1 MSSLA
6 DIMNTSGARNR
17 RRGSGTTTPTQQQP
31 TQTPQPQ
38 QTGTTPTVQPAQG
51 EVSAPQT
58 AAQPTAAQPTAP
70 QPTAP
75 QPTPHGQ
82 GSQVA
87 NITPA
92 SSERSYN
99 NPQKELPP
107 TDEELQ
113 QQEEAENPHRMS
125 LEEIANHLYATSK
138 PSPEE
143 EERQRKRER
152 SRAILSAIGD
162 GVSAL
167 SNLYHTSKYAPDMS
181 TPDSSLSGKAKE
193 RYDRFVQVRK
203 ENEARYNN
211 AILRARQGDYEM
223 NMKEREIARKEAADA
238 AKDAREA
245 KRYEEQAK
253 AKAEELRIKAEQA
266 QTAKERAEY
275 EKQYN
280 DALLDLKQKAL
291 EADIAAKKEQAA
303 VRRATLAE
311 TARHNRTVEGLSRE
325 RNNISRSKGG
335 GKNSGGV
342 DASDM
347 YYISGRN
354 FTIGRKKQLSKME
367 QDAIYQYAV
376 NMGWVDKKNQ
386 SAVNSGSLKKGD
398 IIAKLANYTP
408 QAKQYLIDNYGYTEI
423 NNGKSLGLK
432 HNKGK
437 KILGLK

>member
-6 DIMNTSGARNR
+6 DIMNTSGTGNR
-17 RRGSGTTTPTQQQP
+17 RRGSGATTPTPTQQQP

-51 EVSAPQT
+51 EVSAQQP
-58 AAQPTAAQPTAP
+58 AAQPATAPPQPMPGEVQPIEKIPQPAPISSWLPKDVPPTAEE
-70 QPTAP
+70 
-75 QPTPHGQ
+75 
-82 GSQVA
+82 
-87 NITPA
+87 NN
-92 SSERSYN
+92 SEQEN
-99 NPQKELPP
+99 NPYQ
-107 TDEELQ
+107 
-113 QQEEAENPHRMS
+113 RMS
-125 LEEIANHLYATSK
+125 LEQIARTLYESGK

-181 TPDSSLSGKAKE
+181 TSDSSLSGKAKE

-253 AKAEELRIKAEQA
+253 AKLEEIGIRRAQA
-266 QTAKERAEY
+266 QTAADKAAA
-275 EKQYN
+275 
-280 DALLDLKQKAL
+280 DAAYKKAQQEFNQKKF
-291 EADIAAKKEQAA
+291 EADTALKKEQLANQRAA
-303 VRRATLAE
+303 NAE
-311 TARHNRTVEGLSRE
+311 SARHNRTVEGLSRE

-376 NMGWVDKKNQ
+376 NRGWVDKKNQ
-386 SAVNSGSLKKGD
+386 NAVNSGSLKKGD

>member
-17 RRGSGTTTPTQQQP
+17 RRGSGATTPTPIQQQP

-38 QTGTTPTVQPAQG
+38 QTDTPPTAQPVQG
-51 EVSAPQT
+51 EVSAPQPVT
-58 AAQPTAAQPTAP
+58 QPTAP
-70 QPTAP
+70 QSTP
-75 QPTPHGQ
+75 QGQ

-87 NITPA
+87 NVTPA
-92 SSERSYN
+92 PSERSYN

-107 TDEELQ
+107 PDEELQ
-113 QQEEAENPHRMS
+113 QQEEAKNPYRMS

-223 NMKEREIARKEAADA
+223 KMKEREIARKEAADA

-253 AKAEELRIKAEQA
+253 AKLEELSIRRAQA
-266 QTAKERAEY
+266 QTAADKAAADAEY
-275 EKQYN
+275 KKAQQEFNQKKLETEA
-280 DALLDLKQKAL
+280 AL
-291 EADIAAKKEQAA
+291 KKEQLANQRAA
-303 VRRATLAE
+303 NAE
-311 TARHNRTVEGLSRE
+311 SARHNRAMEGLGRE

-376 NMGWVDKKNQ
+376 NRGWVDKKNQ

>member
-6 DIMNTSGARNR
+6 DIMNTSGTGNR
-17 RRGSGTTTPTQQQP
+17 RRGSGATTPTPTQQQP

-51 EVSAPQT
+51 EVSAPQPAT
-58 AAQPTAAQPTAP
+58 QPTAAPPQPMPGEVQPIEKIPQPAPISSWLPKDVPPTAEE
-70 QPTAP
+70 
-75 QPTPHGQ
+75 
-82 GSQVA
+82 
-87 NITPA
+87 NN
-92 SSERSYN
+92 SEQEN
-99 NPQKELPP
+99 NPYQ
-107 TDEELQ
+107 
-113 QQEEAENPHRMS
+113 RMS
-125 LEEIANHLYATSK
+125 LEQIARTLYESGK

-193 RYDRFVQVRK
+193 RYDRFTQIRR

-253 AKAEELRIKAEQA
+253 AKLEEIGIRRAQA
-266 QTAKERAEY
+266 QTAADKAAADAEY
-275 EKQYN
+275 KKAQQEFN
-280 DALLDLKQKAL
+280 QKKF
-291 EADIAAKKEQAA
+291 EADTALKKEQLANQRAA
-303 VRRATLAE
+303 NAE
-311 TARHNRTVEGLSRE
+311 SARHNRTVEGLSRE

-347 YYISGRN
+347 YYISGRH
-354 FTIGRKKQLSKME
+354 FAIGRKKELSQME
-367 QDAIYQYAV
+367 KDAIYQYAV
-376 NMGWVDKKNQ
+376 NRGWVDTKNQ

-408 QAKQYLIDNYGYTEI
+408 QAKPYLIDNYGYTEI
-423 NNGKSLGLK
+423 NKGKSLGLK

>member
-6 DIMNTSGARNR
+6 DIMNTSGTGNR
-17 RRGSGTTTPTQQQP
+17 RRGSGATTPTPTQQQP

-51 EVSAPQT
+51 EVSAQQP
-58 AAQPTAAQPTAP
+58 AAQPATAPPQPMPGEVQPIEKIPQPAPISSWLPKDVPPTAEE
-70 QPTAP
+70 
-75 QPTPHGQ
+75 
-82 GSQVA
+82 
-87 NITPA
+87 NN
-92 SSERSYN
+92 SEQEN
-99 NPQKELPP
+99 NPYQ
-107 TDEELQ
+107 
-113 QQEEAENPHRMS
+113 RMS
-125 LEEIANHLYATSK
+125 LEQIARTLYESGK

-253 AKAEELRIKAEQA
+253 AKLEEIGIRRAQA
-266 QTAKERAEY
+266 QTAADRAAA
-275 EKQYN
+275 
-280 DALLDLKQKAL
+280 DAAYKKAQQEFNQKKF
-291 EADIAAKKEQAA
+291 EADTALKKEQLANQRAA
-303 VRRATLAE
+303 NAE
-311 TARHNRTVEGLSRE
+311 RARHNRTVEGLSRE

-376 NMGWVDKKNQ
+376 NRGWVDKKNQ
-386 SAVNSGSLKKGD
+386 NAVNSGSLKKGD

>member
-6 DIMNTSGARNR
+6 DIMNTSGTRNR
-17 RRGSGTTTPTQQQP
+17 RRGSGATTPTPIQQQP

-38 QTGTTPTVQPAQG
+38 QTDTPPTAQPAQG
-51 EVSAPQT
+51 EVSAQQP
-58 AAQPTAAQPTAP
+58 AAQPATAPPQPMPGEVQPIEKIPQPAPISSWLPKDVPPTAEE
-70 QPTAP
+70 
-75 QPTPHGQ
+75 
-82 GSQVA
+82 
-87 NITPA
+87 NN
-92 SSERSYN
+92 SEQEN
-99 NPQKELPP
+99 NPYQ
-107 TDEELQ
+107 
-113 QQEEAENPHRMS
+113 RMS
-125 LEEIANHLYATSK
+125 LEQIARTLYESGK

-253 AKAEELRIKAEQA
+253 AKLEELEIRRAQA
-266 QTAKERAEY
+266 QTAADRAAADAEY
-275 EKQYN
+275 KKAQLEFN
-280 DALLDLKQKAL
+280 QKKF
-291 EADIAAKKEQAA
+291 EADTALKKEQLANQRAA
-303 VRRATLAE
+303 NAE
-311 TARHNRTVEGLSRE
+311 SARHNRTMEGLGRE

-347 YYISGRN
+347 HYISGRY

-408 QAKQYLIDNYGYTEI
+408 QAKQYFVDNYGYTEI

>member
-6 DIMNTSGARNR
+6 DIMNTSGTRNR
-17 RRGSGTTTPTQQQP
+17 RRGSGVSTPTPTQQQP

-38 QTGTTPTVQPAQG
+38 QTGTPPTAQPAQG
-51 EVSAPQT
+51 EVSAPQP
-58 AAQPTAAQPTAP
+58 AAQPVTQLA
-70 QPTAP
+70 AP
-75 QPTPHGQ
+75 QPTPQEQ

-87 NITPA
+87 NVTPVP
-92 SSERSYN
+92 SERSYN

-113 QQEEAENPHRMS
+113 QQEETESPRRMS

-253 AKAEELRIKAEQA
+253 AKLEEIGIRRAQA
-266 QTAKERAEY
+266 QTAADKAAADAAYKKAQQEFNQKKFEAEI
-275 EKQYN
+275 
-280 DALLDLKQKAL
+280 ALKKAQL
-291 EADIAAKKEQAA
+291 ANQHAAL
-303 VRRATLAE
+303 VE
-311 TARHNRTVEGLSRE
+311 TRRHNRTMEGLSRE

-335 GKNSGGV
+335 WKNSGGV
-342 DASDM
+342 DATDM

-398 IIAKLANYTP
+398 IIVKLANYTP

>member
-6 DIMNTSGARNR
+6 DIMNTSGTRNR
-17 RRGSGTTTPTQQQP
+17 RRGSGATTSTQQP

-38 QTGTTPTVQPAQG
+38 QTDTPPAAQPAQG
-51 EVSAPQT
+51 EVSAQQP
-58 AAQPTAAQPTAP
+58 AAQPATAPPQPMPGEVQPIEKIPQPAPISSWLPKDVPPTAEE
-70 QPTAP
+70 
-75 QPTPHGQ
+75 
-82 GSQVA
+82 
-87 NITPA
+87 NN
-92 SSERSYN
+92 SEQEN
-99 NPQKELPP
+99 NPYQ
-107 TDEELQ
+107 
-113 QQEEAENPHRMS
+113 RMS
-125 LEEIANHLYATSK
+125 LEQIARTLYESGK

-211 AILRARQGDYEM
+211 AILRARQGDYEI

-280 DALLDLKQKAL
+280 DALLDLKQRAL
-291 EADIAAKKEQAA
+291 ESDIAAKKEQAA
-303 VRRATLAE
+303 ARRAALAE
-311 TARHNRTVEGLSRE
+311 TVRHNRASEGLSRE

-386 SAVNSGSLKKGD
+386 NAVNSGSLKKGD

>member
-6 DIMNTSGARNR
+6 DIMNTSGTGNR
-17 RRGSGTTTPTQQQP
+17 RRGSGATTPTPTQQQP

-51 EVSAPQT
+51 EVSAQQP
-58 AAQPTAAQPTAP
+58 AAQPATAPPQPMPGEVQPIEKIPQPAPISSWLPKDVPPTAEE
-70 QPTAP
+70 
-75 QPTPHGQ
+75 
-82 GSQVA
+82 
-87 NITPA
+87 NN
-92 SSERSYN
+92 SEQEN
-99 NPQKELPP
+99 NPYQ
-107 TDEELQ
+107 
-113 QQEEAENPHRMS
+113 RMS
-125 LEEIANHLYATSK
+125 LEQIARTLYESGK

-253 AKAEELRIKAEQA
+253 AKLEEIGIRRAQA
-266 QTAKERAEY
+266 QTAADKAAA
-275 EKQYN
+275 
-280 DALLDLKQKAL
+280 DAAYKKAQQEFNQKKF
-291 EADIAAKKEQAA
+291 EADTALKKEQLANQRAA
-303 VRRATLAE
+303 NAE
-311 TARHNRTVEGLSRE
+311 RARHNRTVEGLSRE

-367 QDAIYQYAV
+367 QDAIYQYAI
-376 NMGWVDKKNQ
+376 NRGWVDKKNQ
-386 SAVNSGSLKKGD
+386 NAVNSGSLKKGD

>member
-6 DIMNTSGARNR
+6 DIMNTSGTRNR
-17 RRGSGTTTPTQQQP
+17 RRGSGATTPTPIQQQP

-38 QTGTTPTVQPAQG
+38 QTDTPPTAQPAQG
-51 EVSAPQT
+51 EVSTPQP
-58 AAQPTAAQPTAP
+58 AAQPATAPPQPMPGEVQPIEEIPQPAPISSWLPKDVPPTAEE
-70 QPTAP
+70 
-75 QPTPHGQ
+75 
-82 GSQVA
+82 
-87 NITPA
+87 NN
-92 SSERSYN
+92 SEQEN
-99 NPQKELPP
+99 NPYQ
-107 TDEELQ
+107 
-113 QQEEAENPHRMS
+113 RMS
-125 LEEIANHLYATSK
+125 LEQIARTLYESGK

-253 AKAEELRIKAEQA
+253 AKLEEIGIRRAQA
-266 QTAKERAEY
+266 QTAADKAAADAAYKKAQQVFNQKKFEAY
-275 EKQYN
+275 IALKKAQLAN
-280 DALLDLKQKAL
+280 QHALL
-291 EADIAAKKEQAA
+291 
-303 VRRATLAE
+303 VE
-311 TARHNRTVEGLSRE
+311 TRRHNGAMEGLSRE

-347 YYISGRN
+347 YYISGRH
-354 FTIGRKKQLSKME
+354 FTIGRKKTLSQME

-376 NMGWVDKKNQ
+376 NRGWVDKKNQ
-386 SAVNSGSLKKGD
+386 NAVNSNSLKKGD

>member
-6 DIMNTSGARNR
+6 DIMNTSGTRNR
-17 RRGSGTTTPTQQQP
+17 RRGSGATTPTQQP

-51 EVSAPQT
+51 EVSAQQP
-58 AAQPTAAQPTAP
+58 AAQPATAPPQPMPGEVQPIEKIPQPAPISSWLPKDVPPTAEE
-70 QPTAP
+70 
-75 QPTPHGQ
+75 
-82 GSQVA
+82 
-87 NITPA
+87 NN
-92 SSERSYN
+92 SEQEN
-99 NPQKELPP
+99 NPYQ
-107 TDEELQ
+107 
-113 QQEEAENPHRMS
+113 RMS
-125 LEEIANHLYATSK
+125 LEQIARTLYESGK

-325 RNNISRSKGG
+325 RNNISRSKGR
-335 GKNSGGV
+335 GKNSGSA
-342 DASDM
+342 DATDM

-386 SAVNSGSLKKGD
+386 NAVNSGSLKKGD

-408 QAKQYLIDNYGYTEI
+408 QAKQYLVDNYGYTEI

>member
-17 RRGSGTTTPTQQQP
+17 RRGSGVSTPTPTQQQP

-38 QTGTTPTVQPAQG
+38 QTGTTPTVQPTQG
-51 EVSAPQT
+51 EVSAPQP
-58 AAQPTAAQPTAP
+58 AAQGQDAQVVNTVPD
-70 QPTAP
+70 
-75 QPTPHGQ
+75 
-82 GSQVA
+82 
-87 NITPA
+87 
-92 SSERSYN
+92 SSEHTYN

-113 QQEEAENPHRMS
+113 QTEMPQRMS

-193 RYDRFVQVRK
+193 RYDRFTQIRK
-203 ENEARYNN
+203 ENEVRYNN

-253 AKAEELRIKAEQA
+253 AKLEELEIRRAQA
-266 QTAKERAEY
+266 QTAADRAAADAEY
-275 EKQYN
+275 KKAQQEFN
-280 DALLDLKQKAL
+280 QKKF
-291 EADIAAKKEQAA
+291 EADTALKKEQLANQ
-303 VRRATLAE
+303 RASLVE
-311 TARHNRTVEGLSRE
+311 TRRHNGAMEGLSRE
-325 RNNISRSKGG
+325 RNNISRSKG
-335 GKNSGGV
+335 GGV

-376 NMGWVDKKNQ
+376 NRGWVDKKNQ
-386 SAVNSGSLKKGD
+386 NAVNSGSLKKGD

-408 QAKQYLIDNYGYTEI
+408 QARQYLIDNYGYTEI

>member
-6 DIMNTSGARNR
+6 DIMNTSGTRNR
-17 RRGSGTTTPTQQQP
+17 RRGSGATTPTQQP

-51 EVSAPQT
+51 EVSAQQP
-58 AAQPTAAQPTAP
+58 AAQPATAPPQPMPGEVQPIEKIPQPAPISSWLPKDVPPTAEE
-70 QPTAP
+70 
-75 QPTPHGQ
+75 
-82 GSQVA
+82 
-87 NITPA
+87 NN
-92 SSERSYN
+92 SEQEN
-99 NPQKELPP
+99 NPYQ
-107 TDEELQ
+107 
-113 QQEEAENPHRMS
+113 RMS
-125 LEEIANHLYATSK
+125 LEQIARTLYESGK

-253 AKAEELRIKAEQA
+253 AKLEEIGIRRAQA
-266 QTAKERAEY
+266 QTAADKAAA
-275 EKQYN
+275 
-280 DALLDLKQKAL
+280 DAAYKKAQQEFNQKKF
-291 EADIAAKKEQAA
+291 EADTALKKEQLANQRAA
-303 VRRATLAE
+303 NAE
-311 TARHNRTVEGLSRE
+311 SARHNRTVEGLSRE

-367 QDAIYQYAV
+367 QDAIYQYAI
-376 NMGWVDKKNQ
+376 NRGWVDKKNQ
-386 SAVNSGSLKKGD
+386 NAVNSGSLKKGD

>member
-17 RRGSGTTTPTQQQP
+17 RRGSGATTPTPTQQQP

-38 QTGTTPTVQPAQG
+38 QTGTTPTVQPTQG
-51 EVSAPQT
+51 EVSAQQP
-58 AAQPTAAQPTAP
+58 AAQPATAPPQPMPSEVQPIEKIPQPAPISSWLPKDVPPTAEE
-70 QPTAP
+70 
-75 QPTPHGQ
+75 
-82 GSQVA
+82 
-87 NITPA
+87 NN
-92 SSERSYN
+92 SEQEN
-99 NPQKELPP
+99 NPYQ
-107 TDEELQ
+107 
-113 QQEEAENPHRMS
+113 RMS
-125 LEEIANHLYATSK
+125 LEQIARTLYESGK

-253 AKAEELRIKAEQA
+253 AKLEELAIRRSQADTAEKKAA
-266 QTAKERAEY
+266 ADAEY
-275 EKQYN
+275 KKAQLEF
-280 DALLDLKQKAL
+280 DQKKL
-291 EADIAAKKEQAA
+291 EAEMALKREQ
-303 VRRATLAE
+303 LAIQHANSVE
-311 TARHNRTVEGLSRE
+311 SARHNRTMEGLGRE

-335 GKNSGGV
+335 GKNSGGA

-347 YYISGRN
+347 HYISGRY
-354 FTIGRKKQLSKME
+354 FTIGRKKELSEME

-408 QAKQYLIDNYGYTEI
+408 QAKQYFVDNYGYVQT
-423 NNGKSLGLK
+423 NSGKSLGLK

>member
-6 DIMNTSGARNR
+6 DIMNTSGTRNR
-17 RRGSGTTTPTQQQP
+17 RRGSGATTSTQQP

-51 EVSAPQT
+51 EVSAQ
-58 AAQPTAAQPTAP
+58 QPVTQLAAP
-70 QPTAP
+70 QPAA
-75 QPTPHGQ
+75 QGQ
-82 GSQVA
+82 DAQVV
-87 NITPA
+87 NTVSDSP
-92 SSERSYN
+92 EHTYN

-113 QQEEAENPHRMS
+113 QQEEAKNPHRMS

-211 AILRARQGDYEM
+211 AILRARQGDYEI

-280 DALLDLKQKAL
+280 DALLDLKQRAL
-291 EADIAAKKEQAA
+291 ESDIAAKKEQAA
-303 VRRATLAE
+303 ARRAALAE
-311 TARHNRTVEGLSRE
+311 TVRHNRASEGLSRE

-386 SAVNSGSLKKGD
+386 NAVNSGSLKKGD

>member
-6 DIMNTSGARNR
+6 DIMNTSGTRSR
-17 RRGSGTTTPTQQQP
+17 RRGSGATTPTQQP
-31 TQTPQPQ
+31 TQTVQPQ
-38 QTGTTPTVQPAQG
+38 QTDTPPTVQPAQG
-51 EVSAPQT
+51 EVSAPQP
-58 AAQPTAAQPTAP
+58 AAQPATAPPQPMPGEVQPIEKIPQPAPVSSWLPKDVPPTA
-70 QPTAP
+70 
-75 QPTPHGQ
+75 
-82 GSQVA
+82 
-87 NITPA
+87 
-92 SSERSYN
+92 EEN
-99 NPQKELPP
+99 NPE
-107 TDEELQ
+107 
-113 QQEEAENPHRMS
+113 QENNPHQRMS
-125 LEEIANHLYATSK
+125 LEQIARTLYESGK

-211 AILRARQGDYEM
+211 AILRARQGDYELD
-223 NMKEREIARKEAADA
+223 MKEREIARKEAADA

-253 AKAEELRIKAEQA
+253 AKLEELSIRRQQAKTAEERAAADAAYKKAQQEF
-266 QTAKERAEY
+266 
-275 EKQYN
+275 N
-280 DALLDLKQKAL
+280 QKKL
-291 EADIAAKKEQAA
+291 EADTALRKEQLAVQRAA
-303 VRRATLAE
+303 NAE
-311 TARHNRTVEGLSRE
+311 TARYHSAQIALGRE
-325 RNNISRSKGG
+325 RNNISRSKGRG
-335 GKNSGGV
+335 GSSK

-347 YYISGRN
+347 HYISGKY
-354 FTIGRKKQLSKME
+354 FTIGRKKELSKME

-386 SAVNSGSLKKGD
+386 NAVNSGSLKKGG

-408 QAKQYLIDNYGYTEI
+408 QAKQYLVDNYGYVQV

>member
-6 DIMNTSGARNR
+6 DIMNTSGTRNR
-17 RRGSGTTTPTQQQP
+17 RRESGATTPTQQP

-51 EVSAPQT
+51 EVSAQQP
-58 AAQPTAAQPTAP
+58 AAQPATAPPQPMPAEVQPIEKIPQPAPISSWLPKDVPPTAEE
-70 QPTAP
+70 
-75 QPTPHGQ
+75 
-82 GSQVA
+82 
-87 NITPA
+87 NN
-92 SSERSYN
+92 SEQEN
-99 NPQKELPP
+99 NPYQ
-107 TDEELQ
+107 
-113 QQEEAENPHRMS
+113 RMS
-125 LEEIANHLYATSK
+125 LEQITRTLYESDK

-238 AKDAREA
+238 AKDTREA

-253 AKAEELRIKAEQA
+253 AKLEEIGIRRAQA
-266 QTAKERAEY
+266 QPAADKAAA
-275 EKQYN
+275 
-280 DALLDLKQKAL
+280 DAAYKKAQQEFNQKKF
-291 EADIAAKKEQAA
+291 EADTALKKEQLANQ
-303 VRRATLAE
+303 RATLAE
-311 TARHNRTVEGLSRE
+311 TARHNRESEGLSRE
-325 RNNISRSKGG
+325 RNNISRSKGR

-367 QDAIYQYAV
+367 QDAIYQYAI
-376 NMGWVDKKNQ
+376 NRGWVDKKNQ
-386 SAVNSGSLKKGD
+386 NAVNSGSLKKGD

>member
-6 DIMNTSGARNR
+6 DIMNTSGTGNR
-17 RRGSGTTTPTQQQP
+17 RRGSGATTPTPTQQQP

-51 EVSAPQT
+51 EVSAQQP
-58 AAQPTAAQPTAP
+58 AAQPATAPPQPMPGEVQPIEKIPQPAPISSWLPKDVPPTAEE
-70 QPTAP
+70 
-75 QPTPHGQ
+75 
-82 GSQVA
+82 
-87 NITPA
+87 NN
-92 SSERSYN
+92 SEQEN
-99 NPQKELPP
+99 NPYQ
-107 TDEELQ
+107 
-113 QQEEAENPHRMS
+113 RMS
-125 LEEIANHLYATSK
+125 LEQIARTLYESGK

-181 TPDSSLSGKAKE
+181 TSDSSLSGKAKE

-253 AKAEELRIKAEQA
+253 AKLEEIGIRRAQA
-266 QTAKERAEY
+266 QTAADKAAA
-275 EKQYN
+275 
-280 DALLDLKQKAL
+280 DAAYKKAQQEFNQKKF
-291 EADIAAKKEQAA
+291 EADTALKKEQLANQ
-303 VRRATLAE
+303 RATLVE
-311 TARHNRTVEGLSRE
+311 TARHNRTMEGLSRE
-325 RNNISRSKGG
+325 RNNISRSKG
-335 GKNSGGV
+335 SGSN

-347 YYISGRN
+347 HYISGKYFRV
-354 FTIGRKKQLSKME
+354 GRKEQLSPQE
-367 QDAIYQYAV
+367 IESAYTHSVAS
-376 NMGWVDKKNQ
+376 GWVNKENQKLVENAYRGGKDKW
-386 SAVNSGSLKKGD
+386 LE
-398 IIAKLANYTP
+398 AKLAVIGKLPTYTP
-408 QAKQYLIDNYGYTEI
+408 QAKQFFMDNYGYKEI
-423 NNGKSLGLK
+423 GSGKSLGLK

>member
-6 DIMNTSGARNR
+6 DIMNTSGTRNR
-17 RRGSGTTTPTQQQP
+17 RRGSGATTPTPIQQQP

-38 QTGTTPTVQPAQG
+38 QTGTTPTVQPTQG
-51 EVSAPQT
+51 EVSAQQP
-58 AAQPTAAQPTAP
+58 AAQPATAPPQPMPSEVQPIEKIPQPAPISSWLPKDVPPTAEE
-70 QPTAP
+70 
-75 QPTPHGQ
+75 
-82 GSQVA
+82 
-87 NITPA
+87 NN
-92 SSERSYN
+92 SEQEN
-99 NPQKELPP
+99 NPYQ
-107 TDEELQ
+107 
-113 QQEEAENPHRMS
+113 RMS
-125 LEEIANHLYATSK
+125 LEQIARTLYESGK

-253 AKAEELRIKAEQA
+253 AKLEEIEIRRAQA
-266 QTAKERAEY
+266 QTAADKAAADAEY
-275 EKQYN
+275 KKAQQEFN
-280 DALLDLKQKAL
+280 QKKF
-291 EADIAAKKEQAA
+291 EADTALKKEQLANQRAA
-303 VRRATLAE
+303 NAE
-311 TARHNRTVEGLSRE
+311 SARHNRTMEGLGRE

-335 GKNSGGV
+335 GKNSGSA
-342 DASDM
+342 DATDM
-347 YYISGRN
+347 YYISGRH
-354 FTIGRKKQLSKME
+354 FTIGRKKTLSQME

-376 NMGWVDKKNQ
+376 NRGWVDKKNQ
-386 SAVNSGSLKKGD
+386 SAVNSDSLKKSD

>member
-6 DIMNTSGARNR
+6 DIMNTSGTGNR
-17 RRGSGTTTPTQQQP
+17 RRGSGATTPTPTQQQP

-51 EVSAPQT
+51 EVSAQQP
-58 AAQPTAAQPTAP
+58 AAQPATAPPQPMPGEVQPIEKIPQPAPISSWLPKDVPPTAEE
-70 QPTAP
+70 
-75 QPTPHGQ
+75 
-82 GSQVA
+82 
-87 NITPA
+87 NN
-92 SSERSYN
+92 SEQEN
-99 NPQKELPP
+99 NPYQ
-107 TDEELQ
+107 
-113 QQEEAENPHRMS
+113 RMS
-125 LEEIANHLYATSK
+125 LEQIARTLYESGK

-245 KRYEEQAK
+245 KRYEEQTK
-253 AKAEELRIKAEQA
+253 AKLEEIGIRRAQA
-266 QTAKERAEY
+266 QTAADKAAA
-275 EKQYN
+275 
-280 DALLDLKQKAL
+280 DAAYKKAQQEFNQKKF
-291 EADIAAKKEQAA
+291 EADTALKKEQLANQ
-303 VRRATLAE
+303 RASLVE
-311 TARHNRTVEGLSRE
+311 TRRHNGAMEGLSRE

-335 GKNSGGV
+335 GKSSGGV

-347 YYISGRN
+347 HYISGRY
-354 FTIGRKKQLSKME
+354 FTIGRKKTLSQME
-367 QDAIYQYAV
+367 KDAIYQYAV
-376 NMGWVDKKNQ
+376 NMGWVDNKNQ
-386 SAVNSGSLKKGD
+386 NAVNSGSLKKGD

-408 QAKQYLIDNYGYTEI
+408 QAKQYLVDNYGYVQV

>member
-6 DIMNTSGARNR
+6 DIMNTSGTGNR
-17 RRGSGTTTPTQQQP
+17 RRGSGATTPTPTQQQP

-51 EVSAPQT
+51 EVSAQQP
-58 AAQPTAAQPTAP
+58 AAQPATAPPQPMPGEVQPIEKIPQPAPISSWLPKDVPPTAEE
-70 QPTAP
+70 
-75 QPTPHGQ
+75 
-82 GSQVA
+82 
-87 NITPA
+87 NN
-92 SSERSYN
+92 SEQEN
-99 NPQKELPP
+99 NPYQ
-107 TDEELQ
+107 
-113 QQEEAENPHRMS
+113 RMS
-125 LEEIANHLYATSK
+125 LEQIARTLYESGK

-253 AKAEELRIKAEQA
+253 SKLEEIEIRRQQADTAEKKAAADTEYKKAQQEFNQKKFEAEMALKRELLTIQHANSVES
-266 QTAKERAEY
+266 
-275 EKQYN
+275 
-280 DALLDLKQKAL
+280 
-291 EADIAAKKEQAA
+291 
-303 VRRATLAE
+303 
-311 TARHNRTVEGLSRE
+311 ARHNRTVEGLSRE

-347 YYISGRN
+347 HYISGRY
-354 FTIGRKKQLSKME
+354 FTIGRKKTLSQME

-386 SAVNSGSLKKGD
+386 NAVNSGSLKKGN
-398 IIAKLANYTP
+398 IIVKLANYTP

>member
-17 RRGSGTTTPTQQQP
+17 RRGSGATTPTPTQQQP

-38 QTGTTPTVQPAQG
+38 QTGTTPTVQPTQG
-51 EVSAPQT
+51 EVSAQQP
-58 AAQPTAAQPTAP
+58 AAQPATAPPQPMPSEVQPIEKIPQPAPISSWLPKDVPPTAEE
-70 QPTAP
+70 
-75 QPTPHGQ
+75 
-82 GSQVA
+82 
-87 NITPA
+87 NN
-92 SSERSYN
+92 SEQEN
-99 NPQKELPP
+99 NPYQ
-107 TDEELQ
+107 
-113 QQEEAENPHRMS
+113 RMS
-125 LEEIANHLYATSK
+125 LEQIARTLYESGK

-253 AKAEELRIKAEQA
+253 AKLEEIGIRRAQA
-266 QTAKERAEY
+266 QTAADKAAA
-275 EKQYN
+275 
-280 DALLDLKQKAL
+280 DAAYKKAQQEFNQKKF
-291 EADIAAKKEQAA
+291 EADTALKKEQLANQRAA
-303 VRRATLAE
+303 NAE
-311 TARHNRTVEGLSRE
+311 SARHNRTVEGLSRE

-347 YYISGRN
+347 HYISGRY

-386 SAVNSGSLKKGD
+386 NAVNSGSLKKGD

-408 QAKQYLIDNYGYTEI
+408 QAKPYFVDNYGYVQV

-437 KILGLK
+437 KVLGLK

>member
-17 RRGSGTTTPTQQQP
+17 RRGSGVSTPTPTQQQP

-38 QTGTTPTVQPAQG
+38 QTGTTPTVQPTQG
-51 EVSAPQT
+51 EVSAPQ
-58 AAQPTAAQPTAP
+58 PAP
-70 QPTAP
+70 QPAA
-75 QPTPHGQ
+75 QGQ
-82 GSQVA
+82 DAQVV
-87 NITPA
+87 NTVPD
-92 SSERSYN
+92 SSEHTYN

-113 QQEEAENPHRMS
+113 QTEMPQRMS

-193 RYDRFVQVRK
+193 RYDRFTQIRK
-203 ENEARYNN
+203 ENEVRYNN

-253 AKAEELRIKAEQA
+253 AKLEELEIRRAQA
-266 QTAKERAEY
+266 QTAADRAAADAEY
-275 EKQYN
+275 KKAQQEFN
-280 DALLDLKQKAL
+280 QKKF
-291 EADIAAKKEQAA
+291 EADTALKKEQLANQ
-303 VRRATLAE
+303 RASLVE
-311 TARHNRTVEGLSRE
+311 TRRHNGAMEGLSRE

-367 QDAIYQYAV
+367 QDAIYQYAI
-376 NMGWVDKKNQ
+376 NRGWVDKKNQ
-386 SAVNSGSLKKGD
+386 NAVNSGSLKKGD

>member
-6 DIMNTSGARNR
+6 DIMNTSGTGNR
-17 RRGSGTTTPTQQQP
+17 RRGSGVTTPTPIQQQP

-51 EVSAPQT
+51 EVSAQQP
-58 AAQPTAAQPTAP
+58 AAQPATAPPQPMPGEVQPIEKIPQPAPVSSWLPKDVPPTAEE
-70 QPTAP
+70 
-75 QPTPHGQ
+75 
-82 GSQVA
+82 
-87 NITPA
+87 NN
-92 SSERSYN
+92 SEQEN
-99 NPQKELPP
+99 NPYQ
-107 TDEELQ
+107 
-113 QQEEAENPHRMS
+113 RMS
-125 LEEIANHLYATSK
+125 LEQIARTLYESGK

-253 AKAEELRIKAEQA
+253 AKLEEIGIRRAQA
-266 QTAKERAEY
+266 QTAADKAAA
-275 EKQYN
+275 
-280 DALLDLKQKAL
+280 DAAYKKAQQEFNQKKF
-291 EADIAAKKEQAA
+291 EADTALKKEQLANQRAA
-303 VRRATLAE
+303 NAE
-311 TARHNRTVEGLSRE
+311 SARHNRTMEGLGRE

-354 FTIGRKKQLSKME
+354 FTIGRKKQLLKME

-386 SAVNSGSLKKGD
+386 SAVNSGSLKKDD
-398 IIAKLANYTP
+398 IIAKLANYIP

>member
-1 MSSLA
+1 
-6 DIMNTSGARNR
+6 MNTSGTRNR
-17 RRGSGTTTPTQQQP
+17 RRGSGATTPTQQP

-38 QTGTTPTVQPAQG
+38 QTDTPPTAQPAQG
-51 EVSAPQT
+51 EVSTPQP
-58 AAQPTAAQPTAP
+58 AAQPATAPPQPMPGEVQPIEKIPQPAPISSWLPKDVPPTAEE
-70 QPTAP
+70 
-75 QPTPHGQ
+75 
-82 GSQVA
+82 
-87 NITPA
+87 NN
-92 SSERSYN
+92 SEQEN
-99 NPQKELPP
+99 NPYQ
-107 TDEELQ
+107 
-113 QQEEAENPHRMS
+113 RMS
-125 LEEIANHLYATSK
+125 LEQIARTLYESGK

-253 AKAEELRIKAEQA
+253 AKLEEIGIRRAQA
-266 QTAKERAEY
+266 QTAADKAAA
-275 EKQYN
+275 
-280 DALLDLKQKAL
+280 DAAYKKAQQEFNQKKF
-291 EADIAAKKEQAA
+291 EADTALKKAQ
-303 VRRATLAE
+303 LANQHASLVE
-311 TARHNRTVEGLSRE
+311 TRRHNGAMEGLSRE

-347 YYISGRN
+347 YYISGRH
-354 FTIGRKKQLSKME
+354 FTIGRKKTLSQME

-376 NMGWVDKKNQ
+376 NRGWVDKKNQ
-386 SAVNSGSLKKGD
+386 NAVNSGSLKKGD

>member
-6 DIMNTSGARNR
+6 DIMNTSGTRNR
-17 RRGSGTTTPTQQQP
+17 RRGSGATTPTQQP

-51 EVSAPQT
+51 EVSAQQP
-58 AAQPTAAQPTAP
+58 AAQPATAPPQPMPGEVQPIEKIPQPAPISSWLQKDVPPTAEE
-70 QPTAP
+70 
-75 QPTPHGQ
+75 
-82 GSQVA
+82 
-87 NITPA
+87 NN
-92 SSERSYN
+92 SEQEN
-99 NPQKELPP
+99 NPYQ
-107 TDEELQ
+107 
-113 QQEEAENPHRMS
+113 RMS
-125 LEEIANHLYATSK
+125 LEQIARTLYESGK

-253 AKAEELRIKAEQA
+253 AKLEELEIRRAQA
-266 QTAKERAEY
+266 QTAADRAAADAEY
-275 EKQYN
+275 K
-280 DALLDLKQKAL
+280 KAQQ
-291 EADIAAKKEQAA
+291 EFNQRKFE
-303 VRRATLAE
+303 AE
-311 TARHNRTVEGLSRE
+311 TALKKAQLAIQHANSVESARHNRAMEGLSRE
-325 RNNISRSKGG
+325 RNNISRSKGR

-342 DASDM
+342 DATDM

-386 SAVNSGSLKKGD
+386 NAVNSGSLKKGD

-408 QAKQYLIDNYGYTEI
+408 QAKQYLVDNYGYTEI

>member
-6 DIMNTSGARNR
+6 DIMNTSGTGNR
-17 RRGSGTTTPTQQQP
+17 RRGSGVTTPTPIQQQP

-51 EVSAPQT
+51 EVSAQQP
-58 AAQPTAAQPTAP
+58 AAQPATAPPQPMPGEVQPIEKIPQPAPISSWLPKDVPPTAEE
-70 QPTAP
+70 
-75 QPTPHGQ
+75 
-82 GSQVA
+82 
-87 NITPA
+87 NN
-92 SSERSYN
+92 SEQEN
-99 NPQKELPP
+99 NPYQ
-107 TDEELQ
+107 
-113 QQEEAENPHRMS
+113 RMS
-125 LEEIANHLYATSK
+125 LEQIARTLYESGK

-253 AKAEELRIKAEQA
+253 AKLEEIGIRRAQA
-266 QTAKERAEY
+266 QTAADKAAADAEY
-275 EKQYN
+275 KKAQLEFDQKKFEAEM
-280 DALLDLKQKAL
+280 ALKKAQL
-291 EADIAAKKEQAA
+291 ANQHAAL
-303 VRRATLAE
+303 VE
-311 TARHNRTVEGLSRE
+311 TRRHNGAMEGLSRE
-325 RNNISRSKGG
+325 RNNISRSKGR
-335 GKNSGGV
+335 GKNSGGA
-342 DASDM
+342 DATDM

-354 FTIGRKKQLSKME
+354 FAIGRKKQLSKME

-386 SAVNSGSLKKGD
+386 NAVNSGSLKKGD
-398 IIAKLANYTP
+398 IIVKLANYTP

>member
-6 DIMNTSGARNR
+6 DIMNTSGTRSR
-17 RRGSGTTTPTQQQP
+17 RRGSGATTPTQQP
-31 TQTPQPQ
+31 TQTVQPQ
-38 QTGTTPTVQPAQG
+38 QTDTPPTVQPAQG
-51 EVSAPQT
+51 EVSAPQP
-58 AAQPTAAQPTAP
+58 AAQPATAPPQPMPGEVQPIEKIPQPAPISSWLPKDVPPTAEE
-70 QPTAP
+70 
-75 QPTPHGQ
+75 
-82 GSQVA
+82 
-87 NITPA
+87 NN
-92 SSERSYN
+92 SEQEN
-99 NPQKELPP
+99 NPHQ
-107 TDEELQ
+107 
-113 QQEEAENPHRMS
+113 RMS
-125 LEEIANHLYATSK
+125 LEQIARTLYESGK

-211 AILRARQGDYEM
+211 AILRARQGDYELD
-223 NMKEREIARKEAADA
+223 MKEREIARKEAADA

-253 AKAEELRIKAEQA
+253 AKLEELSIRRAQAKTAEDRAAADAAYKKAQQEF
-266 QTAKERAEY
+266 
-275 EKQYN
+275 N
-280 DALLDLKQKAL
+280 QKKL
-291 EADIAAKKEQAA
+291 EAETALRKEQLAIQRAA
-303 VRRATLAE
+303 NAE
-311 TARHNRTVEGLSRE
+311 TARYHSAQIALGRE
-325 RNNISRSKGG
+325 RNNISRSKGRG
-335 GKNSGGV
+335 GSSK

-347 YYISGRN
+347 HYISGRY

-386 SAVNSGSLKKGD
+386 NAVNSGSLKKGD

-408 QAKQYLIDNYGYTEI
+408 QAKPYLVDNYGYVQV

>member
-6 DIMNTSGARNR
+6 DIMNTSGTRNR
-17 RRGSGTTTPTQQQP
+17 RRGSGATTPTPIQQQP

-38 QTGTTPTVQPAQG
+38 QTDTPPTAQPAQG
-51 EVSAPQT
+51 EVSTPQP
-58 AAQPTAAQPTAP
+58 AAQPATAPPQPMPGEVQPIEKIPQPAPISSWLPKDVPPTAEE
-70 QPTAP
+70 
-75 QPTPHGQ
+75 
-82 GSQVA
+82 
-87 NITPA
+87 NN
-92 SSERSYN
+92 SEQEN
-99 NPQKELPP
+99 NPYQ
-107 TDEELQ
+107 
-113 QQEEAENPHRMS
+113 RMS
-125 LEEIANHLYATSK
+125 LEQIARTLYESGK

-253 AKAEELRIKAEQA
+253 AKLEEIGIRRAQA
-266 QTAKERAEY
+266 QTAADKAAADAEY
-275 EKQYN
+275 KKAQQEFN
-280 DALLDLKQKAL
+280 QKKF
-291 EADIAAKKEQAA
+291 EADTALKKEQLANQRAA
-303 VRRATLAE
+303 NAE
-311 TARHNRTVEGLSRE
+311 SARHNRTMEGLGRE

-335 GKNSGGV
+335 GKNSGGA

-347 YYISGRN
+347 HYISGKY

-386 SAVNSGSLKKGD
+386 NAVNSGSLKKGD

-408 QAKQYLIDNYGYTEI
+408 QAKPYFVDNYGYVQV

>member
-6 DIMNTSGARNR
+6 DIMNTSGTRNR
-17 RRGSGTTTPTQQQP
+17 RRGSGATTPTQQP

-51 EVSAPQT
+51 EVSAQQP
-58 AAQPTAAQPTAP
+58 AAQPATAPPQPMPGEVQPIEKIPQPAPISSWLPKDVPPTAEE
-70 QPTAP
+70 
-75 QPTPHGQ
+75 
-82 GSQVA
+82 
-87 NITPA
+87 NN
-92 SSERSYN
+92 SEQEN
-99 NPQKELPP
+99 NPYQ
-107 TDEELQ
+107 
-113 QQEEAENPHRMS
+113 RMS
-125 LEEIANHLYATSK
+125 LEQIARTLYESGK

-253 AKAEELRIKAEQA
+253 AKLEEIGIRRAQA
-266 QTAKERAEY
+266 QTAADKAAA
-275 EKQYN
+275 
-280 DALLDLKQKAL
+280 DAAYKKAQQEFNQKKF
-291 EADIAAKKEQAA
+291 EADTALKKEQLANQ
-303 VRRATLAE
+303 RATLVE
-311 TARHNRTVEGLSRE
+311 TARHNRASEGLSRE
-325 RNNISRSKGG
+325 RNNISRSKGR

-367 QDAIYQYAV
+367 QDAIYQYAI
-376 NMGWVDKKNQ
+376 NRGWVDKKNQ
-386 SAVNSGSLKKGD
+386 NAVNSGSLKKGD

>member
-17 RRGSGTTTPTQQQP
+17 RRGSGATTPTPTQQQP

-51 EVSAPQT
+51 EVSAQQP
-58 AAQPTAAQPTAP
+58 AAQPATAPPQPMPGEVQPIEKIPQPAPISSWLPKDVPPTAEE
-70 QPTAP
+70 
-75 QPTPHGQ
+75 
-82 GSQVA
+82 
-87 NITPA
+87 NN
-92 SSERSYN
+92 SEQEN
-99 NPQKELPP
+99 NPYQ
-107 TDEELQ
+107 
-113 QQEEAENPHRMS
+113 RMS
-125 LEEIANHLYATSK
+125 LEQIARTLYESGK

-253 AKAEELRIKAEQA
+253 AKLEEIGIRRAQA
-266 QTAKERAEY
+266 QTAADKAAA
-275 EKQYN
+275 
-280 DALLDLKQKAL
+280 DAAYKKAQQEFNQKKF
-291 EADIAAKKEQAA
+291 EADTALKKEQLANQRAA
-303 VRRATLAE
+303 NAE
-311 TARHNRTVEGLSRE
+311 RARHNRTVEGLSRE

-376 NMGWVDKKNQ
+376 NRGWVDKKNQ
-386 SAVNSGSLKKGD
+386 NAVNSGSLKKGD

>member
-6 DIMNTSGARNR
+6 DIMNTSGTGNR
-17 RRGSGTTTPTQQQP
+17 RRGSGATTPTPTQQQP

-51 EVSAPQT
+51 EVSAQQP
-58 AAQPTAAQPTAP
+58 AAQPATAPPQPMPGEVQPIEKIPQPAPISSWLPKDVPPTAEE
-70 QPTAP
+70 
-75 QPTPHGQ
+75 
-82 GSQVA
+82 
-87 NITPA
+87 NN
-92 SSERSYN
+92 SEQEN
-99 NPQKELPP
+99 NPYQ
-107 TDEELQ
+107 
-113 QQEEAENPHRMS
+113 RMS
-125 LEEIANHLYATSK
+125 LEQIARTLYESGK

-253 AKAEELRIKAEQA
+253 AKLEEIGIRRAQA
-266 QTAKERAEY
+266 QTAADKAAA
-275 EKQYN
+275 
-280 DALLDLKQKAL
+280 DAAYKKAQQEFNQKKF
-291 EADIAAKKEQAA
+291 EADTALKKEQLANQRAA
-303 VRRATLAE
+303 NAE
-311 TARHNRTVEGLSRE
+311 SARHNRTVEGLSRE

-335 GKNSGGV
+335 GKNSGGA

-347 YYISGRN
+347 YYISGRY
-354 FTIGRKKQLSKME
+354 FTIGRKKELSKME

-376 NMGWVDKKNQ
+376 NRGWVDKKNQ
-386 SAVNSGSLKKGD
+386 NAVNLGSLKKGD
-398 IIAKLANYTP
+398 VIAKLANYTP

>member
-6 DIMNTSGARNR
+6 DIMNTSGTGNR
-17 RRGSGTTTPTQQQP
+17 RRGSGATTPTPTQQQP

-51 EVSAPQT
+51 EVSAQQP
-58 AAQPTAAQPTAP
+58 AAQPATAPPQPMPGEVQPIEKIPQPAPISSWLPKDVPPTAEE
-70 QPTAP
+70 
-75 QPTPHGQ
+75 
-82 GSQVA
+82 
-87 NITPA
+87 NN
-92 SSERSYN
+92 SEQEN
-99 NPQKELPP
+99 NPYQ
-107 TDEELQ
+107 
-113 QQEEAENPHRMS
+113 RMS
-125 LEEIANHLYATSK
+125 LEQIARTLYESGK

-253 AKAEELRIKAEQA
+253 AKLEEIGIRRAQA
-266 QTAKERAEY
+266 QTAADKAAA
-275 EKQYN
+275 
-280 DALLDLKQKAL
+280 DAAYKKAQQEFNQKKF
-291 EADIAAKKEQAA
+291 EADTALKKEQLANQ
-303 VRRATLAE
+303 RATLAE
-311 TARHNRTVEGLSRE
+311 TARHNRASEGLSRE
-325 RNNISRSKGG
+325 RNNISRSKGR

-367 QDAIYQYAV
+367 QDAIYQYAI
-376 NMGWVDKKNQ
+376 NRGWVDKKNQ
-386 SAVNSGSLKKGD
+386 NAVNSGSLKKGD

>member
-6 DIMNTSGARNR
+6 DIMNTSGTGNR
-17 RRGSGTTTPTQQQP
+17 RRGSGATTPTPTQQQP

-51 EVSAPQT
+51 EVSAQQP
-58 AAQPTAAQPTAP
+58 AAQPATAPPQPMPGEVQPIEKISQPAPISSWLPKDVPPTAEE
-70 QPTAP
+70 
-75 QPTPHGQ
+75 
-82 GSQVA
+82 
-87 NITPA
+87 NN
-92 SSERSYN
+92 SEQEN
-99 NPQKELPP
+99 NPYQ
-107 TDEELQ
+107 
-113 QQEEAENPHRMS
+113 RMS
-125 LEEIANHLYATSK
+125 LEQIARTLYESGK

-253 AKAEELRIKAEQA
+253 AKLEEIGIRRAQA
-266 QTAKERAEY
+266 QTAADKAAA
-275 EKQYN
+275 
-280 DALLDLKQKAL
+280 DAAYKKAQQEFNQKKF
-291 EADIAAKKEQAA
+291 EADTALKKEQLANQRAA
-303 VRRATLAE
+303 NAE
-311 TARHNRTVEGLSRE
+311 SARHNRTVEGLSRE

-376 NMGWVDKKNQ
+376 NRGWVDKKNQ
-386 SAVNSGSLKKGD
+386 NAVNSGSLKKGG

>member
-6 DIMNTSGARNR
+6 DIMNTSGTRNR
-17 RRGSGTTTPTQQQP
+17 RRGSGATTPTQQP

-51 EVSAPQT
+51 EVSAQQP
-58 AAQPTAAQPTAP
+58 AAQPATAPPQPMPGEVQPIEKIPQPAPISSWLPKDVPPTAEE
-70 QPTAP
+70 
-75 QPTPHGQ
+75 
-82 GSQVA
+82 
-87 NITPA
+87 NN
-92 SSERSYN
+92 SEQEN
-99 NPQKELPP
+99 NPYQ
-107 TDEELQ
+107 
-113 QQEEAENPHRMS
+113 RMS
-125 LEEIANHLYATSK
+125 LEQIARTLYESGK

-275 EKQYN
+275 KKQYN

-311 TARHNRTVEGLSRE
+311 TARHNRASEGLSRE

-347 YYISGRN
+347 YYISGRH
-354 FTIGRKKQLSKME
+354 FTIGRKKTLSQME

-376 NMGWVDKKNQ
+376 NRGWVDKKNQ
-386 SAVNSGSLKKGD
+386 NAVNLGSLKKGD
-398 IIAKLANYTP
+398 VIAKLANYTP

>member
-17 RRGSGTTTPTQQQP
+17 RRGSGATTPTPTQQQP

-51 EVSAPQT
+51 EVSAPQPAT
-58 AAQPTAAQPTAP
+58 QPTAAPPQPMPGEVQPIEKIPQPAPISSWLPKDVPPTAEE
-70 QPTAP
+70 
-75 QPTPHGQ
+75 
-82 GSQVA
+82 
-87 NITPA
+87 NN
-92 SSERSYN
+92 SEQEN
-99 NPQKELPP
+99 NPYQ
-107 TDEELQ
+107 
-113 QQEEAENPHRMS
+113 RMS
-125 LEEIANHLYATSK
+125 LEQIARTLYESGK

-253 AKAEELRIKAEQA
+253 AKLEEIGIRRAQA
-266 QTAKERAEY
+266 QTAADKAAADAEY
-275 EKQYN
+275 KKAQQEFN
-280 DALLDLKQKAL
+280 QKKF
-291 EADIAAKKEQAA
+291 EADTALKKEQLANQRAA
-303 VRRATLAE
+303 NAE
-311 TARHNRTVEGLSRE
+311 SARHNRTVEGLSRE

-376 NMGWVDKKNQ
+376 NRGWVDKKNQ
-386 SAVNSGSLKKGD
+386 NAVNLGSLKKGD

>member
-1 MSSLA
+1 
-6 DIMNTSGARNR
+6 
-17 RRGSGTTTPTQQQP
+17 
-31 TQTPQPQ
+31 
-38 QTGTTPTVQPAQG
+38 
-51 EVSAPQT
+51 
-58 AAQPTAAQPTAP
+58 
-70 QPTAP
+70 
-75 QPTPHGQ
+75 
-82 GSQVA
+82 
-87 NITPA
+87 
-92 SSERSYN
+92 
-99 NPQKELPP
+99 
-107 TDEELQ
+107 
-113 QQEEAENPHRMS
+113 MS
-125 LEEIANHLYATSK
+125 LEQIARTLYESGK

-211 AILRARQGDYEM
+211 AILRARQGDYEL
-223 NMKEREIARKEAADA
+223 NLKEREMLRKEAADT

-245 KRYEEQAK
+245 KRLEEQAK
-253 AKAEELRIKAEQA
+253 FKMEELNIRRQQAKTAADKAA
-266 QTAKERAEY
+266 ADAEY
-275 EKQYN
+275 KKAQQEFN
-280 DALLDLKQKAL
+280 QKKL
-291 EADIAAKKEQAA
+291 EADTALRKEQLAVQRAA
-303 VRRATLAE
+303 NAE
-311 TARHNRTVEGLSRE
+311 TARYHSAQIALGRE

-347 YYISGRN
+347 YYISGRH
-354 FTIGRKKQLSKME
+354 FTIGRKKQLLKME

-386 SAVNSGSLKKGD
+386 NAVNSGSLKKGD

>member
-17 RRGSGTTTPTQQQP
+17 RRGSGATTPTPTQQQP

-38 QTGTTPTVQPAQG
+38 QTGTTPTVQPTQG
-51 EVSAPQT
+51 EVSAQQP
-58 AAQPTAAQPTAP
+58 AAQPATAPPQPMPSEVQPIEKIPQPAPISSWLPKDVPPTAEE
-70 QPTAP
+70 
-75 QPTPHGQ
+75 
-82 GSQVA
+82 
-87 NITPA
+87 NN
-92 SSERSYN
+92 SEQEN
-99 NPQKELPP
+99 NPYQ
-107 TDEELQ
+107 
-113 QQEEAENPHRMS
+113 RMS
-125 LEEIANHLYATSK
+125 LEQIARTLYESGK

-253 AKAEELRIKAEQA
+253 AKLEEIGIRRAQA
-266 QTAKERAEY
+266 QTAADKAAA
-275 EKQYN
+275 
-280 DALLDLKQKAL
+280 DAAYKKAQQEFNQKKF
-291 EADIAAKKEQAA
+291 EADTALKKEQLANQ
-303 VRRATLAE
+303 RATLAE
-311 TARHNRTVEGLSRE
+311 TARHNRASEGLSRE
-325 RNNISRSKGG
+325 RNNISRSKGR

-367 QDAIYQYAV
+367 QDAIYQYAI
-376 NMGWVDKKNQ
+376 NRGWVDKKNQ
-386 SAVNSGSLKKGD
+386 NAVNSGSLKKGD

>member
-6 DIMNTSGARNR
+6 DIMNTSGTGNR
-17 RRGSGTTTPTQQQP
+17 RRGSGVTTPTPIQQQP

-51 EVSAPQT
+51 EVSAQQP
-58 AAQPTAAQPTAP
+58 AAQPATAPPQPMPSEVQPIEKIPQPAPISSWLPKDVPPTAEE
-70 QPTAP
+70 
-75 QPTPHGQ
+75 
-82 GSQVA
+82 
-87 NITPA
+87 NN
-92 SSERSYN
+92 SEQEN
-99 NPQKELPP
+99 NPYQ
-107 TDEELQ
+107 
-113 QQEEAENPHRMS
+113 RMS
-125 LEEIANHLYATSK
+125 LEQIARTLYESGK

-253 AKAEELRIKAEQA
+253 AKLEEIGIRRAQA
-266 QTAKERAEY
+266 QTAADKAAA
-275 EKQYN
+275 
-280 DALLDLKQKAL
+280 DAAYKKAQQEFNQKKF
-291 EADIAAKKEQAA
+291 EADTALKKAQ
-303 VRRATLAE
+303 LANQHASLVE
-311 TARHNRTVEGLSRE
+311 TRRHNGAMEGLSRE

-347 YYISGRN
+347 YYISGRH
-354 FTIGRKKQLSKME
+354 FTIGRKKTLSQME

-376 NMGWVDKKNQ
+376 NRGWVDKKNQ
-386 SAVNSGSLKKGD
+386 NAVNSGSLKKGD

>member
-6 DIMNTSGARNR
+6 DIMNTSGTGNR
-17 RRGSGTTTPTQQQP
+17 RRGSGATTPTPTQQQP

-51 EVSAPQT
+51 EVSAQQP
-58 AAQPTAAQPTAP
+58 AAQPATAPPQPMPGEVQPIEKIPQPAPISSWLPKDVPPTAEE
-70 QPTAP
+70 
-75 QPTPHGQ
+75 
-82 GSQVA
+82 
-87 NITPA
+87 NN
-92 SSERSYN
+92 SEQEN
-99 NPQKELPP
+99 NPYQ
-107 TDEELQ
+107 
-113 QQEEAENPHRMS
+113 RMS
-125 LEEIANHLYATSK
+125 LEQIARTLYESGK

-253 AKAEELRIKAEQA
+253 AKLEEIGIRRAQA
-266 QTAKERAEY
+266 QTAADKAAA
-275 EKQYN
+275 
-280 DALLDLKQKAL
+280 DAAYKKAQQEFNQKKF
-291 EADIAAKKEQAA
+291 EADTALKKEQLANQRAA
-303 VRRATLAE
+303 NAE
-311 TARHNRTVEGLSRE
+311 SARHNRTVEGLSRE

-376 NMGWVDKKNQ
+376 NRGWVDKKNQ
-386 SAVNSGSLKKGD
+386 NAVNSGSLKKGD